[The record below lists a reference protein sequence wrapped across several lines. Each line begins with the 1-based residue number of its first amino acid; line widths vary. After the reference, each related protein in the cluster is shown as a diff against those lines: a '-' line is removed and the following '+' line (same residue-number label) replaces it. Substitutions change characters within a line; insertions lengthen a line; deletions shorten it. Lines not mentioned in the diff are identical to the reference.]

1 MNGFV
6 PTTDLS
12 KSSSH
17 RADEEMAGANP
28 PPRRHTGTRTPTP
41 TRAASAHRRRSRP
54 SGNRSSPGTRSPS
67 YHPSDQGE
75 GKKRTHKQFQ
85 RAKGFQERLN
95 SLIARPICTT
105 TGSYKVS
112 QPLLVGVGT
121 HPLDSGHLSL
131 QHPTPWNCLGTLR
144 RMLVDVLVLNR
155 TKGLGSKERPEV
167 HQQYDN
173 VQFIH

>member
-1 MNGFV
+1 M
-6 PTTDLS
+6 D
-12 KSSSH
+12 SSQQQISPNQAPIAQTKRWPGQTRRPGVT
-17 RADEEMAGANP
+17 RAHGR
-28 PPRRHTGTRTPTP
+28 PRRRVLLRHTDVEVALR
-41 TRAASAHRRRSRP
+41 
-54 SGNRSSPGTRSPS
+54 GNRSSPGTRSPS